1 MYTIFFYIMTDV
13 LCFVSVYR
21 TLCVCV
27 EDTHM
32 IVVFTSV
39 LSNINL
45 IKIRLFFN
53 LKYSNNMMKTKN
65 IIIPVKIVFWIFR
78 SLTIETCEKSI
89 GTRYFTFNIVFH
101 IFHIPYLIAALS
113 IIFKK
118 TIILYS
124 RIIIFWHK
132 YISSS

>member
-89 GTRYFTFNIVFH
+89 GT
-101 IFHIPYLIAALS
+101 
-113 IIFKK
+113 
-118 TIILYS
+118 
-124 RIIIFWHK
+124 
-132 YISSS
+132 